1 MTNAKKLAFGRHS
14 GLWENGTKPCR
25 HTRSD
30 GGRFSESRVSR
41 LKRRSERR
49 GGLVRDTRQDYR
61 LELKSVLLFL
71 AAIALSAGFLGA
83 LLLTGTATAD
93 STLGLAA
100 AFSLGFIVTCALS
113 SSLASLVAL
122 RHRLLLLTASALA
135 VTVGATLEGWLP
147 LEGLAKILFA
157 TTTGLWIGMLLTS
170 ISQVLLISV
179 LIILV
184 DFYSV
189 FFGPTRKMVESGGPW
204 IDYLTINLP
213 VFGAPAM
220 SRIGM
225 SDIIFF
231 AIFISCT
238 LTYGL
243 RRTATALAMT
253 ASFIVTMIA
262 GISFDA
268 GVPAL
273 PMLSLAFLVV
283 NCNRLYRLFLQEPDE
298 SRKKGV

>member
-14 GLWENGTKPCR
+14 GLWESGSKPYR
-25 HTRSD
+25 HTRTD
-30 GGRFSESRVSR
+30 GGRLNESRVSR

-49 GGLVRDTRQDYR
+49 GGLVRDLRRDYR

-71 AAIALSAGFLGA
+71 VAIALSAGLLGA
-83 LLLTGTATAD
+83 LLLTGTAAD
-93 STLGLAA
+93 SNLGLAA

-113 SSLASLVAL
+113 SSLASLVTL
-122 RHRLLLLTASALA
+122 RHHLLLLAASALA
-135 VTVGATLEGWLP
+135 VPAGATLEGWLP

-170 ISQVLLISV
+170 ISQVLVISA

-204 IDYLTINLP
+204 IDYLTISLP
-213 VFGAPAM
+213 VFGAPAF

-238 LTYGL
+238 LTFGL

-253 ASFIVTMIA
+253 ASFVVTMIL

-273 PMLSLAFLVV
+273 PMLSLSFLVV
-283 NCNRLYRLFLQEPDE
+283 NCDRLYRLFLQEPDE
-298 SRKKGV
+298 HRK